1 MPNNTFRAQ
10 RKLLKS
16 GDDSTND
23 RGDRVRAKR
32 TRKLKQRYLCG
43 FHIQYC
49 HQHWDK
55 SVQKKRKE
63 VLLELGNS
71 TVHSD
76 SKTPGFAV
84 SPVNCKLHRL
94 ASILCAACKLSK
106 IEAPNWCLFIQNQ
119 LRTMSAG
126 FYLERLFPLN
136 MILSLQAVCEVCC
149 SQMQVFYST

>member
-32 TRKLKQRYLCG
+32 TRKLKGICVDLTYSTATSTEINLC
-43 FHIQYC
+43 
-49 HQHWDK
+49 
-55 SVQKKRKE
+55 KKKE